1 MTSAGATNKL
11 EIKRNDI
18 VGRYGVAACDLEPG
32 ELILTETAFAY
43 GPKIDS
49 PPVCLGCYAYI
60 DCSNLCSTC
69 GWPVCDVDC
78 EVVPAH
84 KDAECGV
91 FANAKVKFTP
101 VENTYEPCLQYEC
114 ITPLRVLLA
123 TERDKDRWENQV
135 KCMETHTEE
144 RKRKEIWNF
153 NTVNIVNFLRG
164 PCKLSRFDED
174 LIHQVCSILDINS
187 FEART
192 QSGNMIRCVYPN
204 VAVLSHNCVS
214 NITHSIYTDGW
225 GTPEDYRVYLRAA
238 LPLKKGDELFAGYTY
253 SMWPTIVRREY
264 LREGKYFECNC
275 QRCTDPT
282 ELGTHMSTLKC
293 TKNLCDNG
301 VILSTNPLDAKA
313 EWKCTHCPNTLKGS
327 TIRKVFKTIQEE
339 IDQVESMPQD
349 SMSIEARESLYRKY
363 RSILHPRNAYFTV
376 LRISLAQMYGKIEGY
391 TMDVLPDVLY
401 ERKVELCQQIL
412 ENINILEPGWSRLR
426 GITMYELHAPIIMLA
441 RNLYNND
448 VIDKSELRAKLMEA
462 IELLRES
469 SQILIL
475 EPENSSEGM
484 IGQAAMQAYQQLSAN
499 LDDLVENA

>member
-1 MTSAGATNKL
+1 M
-11 EIKRNDI
+11 
-18 VGRYGVAACDLEPG
+18 
-32 ELILTETAFAY
+32 F
-43 GPKIDS
+43 GPY
-49 PPVCLGCYAYI
+49 YAYI

-101 VENTYEPCLQYEC
+101 VENTYEPGLQYEC

-144 RKRKEIWNF
+144 RKRKEGSGI
-153 NTVNIVNFLRG
+153 
-164 PCKLSRFDED
+164 
-174 LIHQVCSILDINS
+174 SI
-187 FEART
+187 
-192 QSGNMIRCVYPN
+192 
-204 VAVLSHNCVS
+204 
-214 NITHSIYTDGW
+214 
-225 GTPEDYRVYLRAA
+225 RVYLRAA

-264 LREGKYFECNC
+264 LREDDE
-275 QRCTDPT
+275 
-282 ELGTHMSTLKC
+282 
-293 TKNLCDNG
+293 
-301 VILSTNPLDAKA
+301 A

-327 TIRKVFKTIQEE
+327 TIRKVFKMIQEE

-349 SMSIEARESLYRKY
+349 SMSIEARESLWIELKC
-363 RSILHPRNAYFTV
+363 
-376 LRISLAQMYGKIEGY
+376 MGKSKGTPWI
-391 TMDVLPDVLY
+391 VLPDVLY